1 MCQGIDKCPLIPNEV
16 RSQIISMIGKVERAQ
31 WKVVRPESREEFKKF
46 LESNDPIAELV
57 KGEGTPFGETC
68 DKGGCENEYAILIFS
83 GSMNYY
89 LCPECFNEL
98 KECLENEPLSTVIPI
113 KSLYPPT

>member
-1 MCQGIDKCPLIPNEV
+1 M
-16 RSQIISMIGKVERAQ
+16 KVK
-31 WKVVRPESREEFKKF
+31 WKVVRPESREKLEEF
-46 LESNDPIAELV
+46 LESNDPIAVLAG
-57 KGEGTPFGETC
+57 GEGSPFGETC
-68 DKGGCENEYAILIFS
+68 DKGECTNEYAILIFS

-98 KECLENEPLSTVIPI
+98 KKCLENEPLSTVIPT